1 MTTNFNYSINS
12 KDSLANS
19 ISQTLTSRVQN
30 SVSQPLS
37 TAGSSPLNQSLTS
50 QGPIQSSGPSLNVD
64 PVIINTGIY
73 STVTPRRSHNTSVTI
88 INTCVSQVIKESIK
102 LFYIANTLFV
112 KYLLDNLCV
121 YCIIL

>member
-30 SVSQPLS
+30 SVSRPLS

-88 INTCVSQVIKESIK
+88 INTCMSQVIKESIE
-102 LFYIANTLFV
+102 LFYTLNTLFA
-112 KYLLDNLCV
+112 KY
-121 YCIIL
+121 